1 MSSPGREILKLPSRI
16 LGTEYKIELLIRN
29 RVFII
34 GVNNLKITNINQKLC
49 TKCQLCFNECPLKLF
64 VIEDDKQYH
73 HDPLNNCIE
82 CGHCVAVCPTNAVNY
97 EINQKADSVFYKED
111 NFDKIEINNASK
123 IIKNIIFK
131 RRSIRKYKDKKVS
144 RKDLELILEAL
155 GRSPSASNKMYRKYY
170 IYQNEKLL
178 NKLEDTVSGFF
189 MKYLKMTYNPLI
201 LYLQVLLTKTKKMS
215 FKEKLQKI
223 KKSNHDFFQKLLNK
237 EYRFLFNAPA
247 VIIIT
252 APEKYSPRYKMFL
265 NSDAHIAATHGVF
278 MSESLGLGTCWIGFA
293 ELVLNKKPKTKLTL
307 GIPKKEKILAAF
319 TVGYPDIKFQR
330 MAPRGPVPVK
340 WFE

>member
-1 MSSPGREILKLPSRI
+1 M
-16 LGTEYKIELLIRN
+16 
-29 RVFII
+29 
-34 GVNNLKITNINQKLC
+34 KITDINQKLC

-73 HDPLNNCIE
+73 HDPLNNCIK

-111 NFDKIEINNASK
+111 NFDKIDINNASK

-155 GRSPSASNKMYRKYY
+155 GRSPSASNKMHRKYY

-178 NKLEDTVSGFF
+178 NILENTVSGFF
-189 MKYLKMTYNPLI
+189 IKFLKKTFNPLV
-201 LYLQVLLTKTKKMS
+201 LYLQVLSTKTGKMS
-215 FKEKLQKI
+215 FNEKFQKI
-223 KKSNHDFFQKLLNK
+223 KESNHEFYQKLFNK
-237 EYRFLFNAPA
+237 EYRFFFNAPA

-252 APEKYSPRYKMFL
+252 APEKYSSRYKMFL
-265 NSDAHIAATHGVF
+265 KPDAYIAATNGVL
-278 MSESLGLGTCWIGFA
+278 MTESLGLGTCWIGFA
-293 ELVLNKKPKTKLTL
+293 ELVLNKKPETKPIF
-307 GIPKKEKILAAF
+307 GIPKREKVLSVF
-319 TVGYPDIKFQR
+319 TVGYPDIKYQR
-330 MAPRGPVPVK
+330 MAPRGPIPVK